1 MKNCLRCKIKYR
13 GFLLYLWK
21 ADVLVLVQG
30 GGVAALEDVVD
41 GERGAAAV
49 VDVTGVAHRLT

>member
-1 MKNCLRCKIKYR
+1 MKNCSQCKIKYWR
-13 GFLLYLWK
+13 FLLYLWK

-30 GGVAALEDVVD
+30 GGVPALEDIVD

>member
-1 MKNCLRCKIKYR
+1 MENCLQCKIKYR
-13 GFLLYLWK
+13 RFLLYLWK
-21 ADVLVLVQG
+21 ADVLVLVQRS
-30 GGVAALEDVVD
+30 GVAALEDVID